1 MELRSDETT
10 PKEAQRL
17 EFCQDQK
24 NEPEVKKKPDMR
36 NVSDKTDEPIIIKEW
51 ARPEMRNEPGKKDEP
66 RKIKKGDRYRESMK
80 SKNWAKGGE
89 EPEGLFYWQK
99 YVWSADEKRGG
110 TIECEPC

>member
-36 NVSDKTDEPIIIKEW
+36 NVSDKTDEPIIIKE
-51 ARPEMRNEPGKKDEP
+51 
-66 RKIKKGDRYRESMK
+66 
-80 SKNWAKGGE
+80 
-89 EPEGLFYWQK
+89 
-99 YVWSADEKRGG
+99 
-110 TIECEPC
+110 